1 MDTTILEDKED
12 KIIYGRI
19 EPRIYAFETHTVPN
33 YLKVGDTY
41 RRISERLAEWKR
53 YYNDLEKKGDWTAT
67 VGKDNDKFFRD

>member
-33 YLKVGDTY
+33 YLKVYG
-41 RRISERLAEWKR
+41 
-53 YYNDLEKKGDWTAT
+53 KG
-67 VGKDNDKFFRD
+67 GNIHEEY